1 MTNPSDVHNGVTSAT
16 CDVRGSLG
24 QAVPADGR
32 APRDDRAARDI
43 ERGVMRL
50 LRSHGM
56 VGVAQMP
63 LPDGRRADIAAIGAD
78 GRIVI
83 VEIKSCLADFR
94 ADAKWEHYR
103 AFADAIYFAVDAA
116 FPADVI
122 PVTAGLIL
130 ADRFGGSFERA
141 GDEHPLN
148 AARRKAIVIRIA
160 RTAAARLHAST
171 DPDVDGW
178 VE

>member
-1 MTNPSDVHNGVTSAT
+1 MTKPSDVHNGVKSAT
-16 CDVRGSLG
+16 CDAAAPLG
-24 QAVPADGR
+24 QAGPADGR

-56 VGVAQMP
+56 VGVPQMP
-63 LPDGRRADIAAIGAD
+63 LPDGRRADIAALGAD

-83 VEIKSCLADFR
+83 VEIKSCLSDFR
-94 ADAKWEHYR
+94 SDAKWEHYR
-103 AFADAIYFAVDAA
+103 AFADTIYFAVDAS

-122 PVTAGLIL
+122 PETAGLIL
-130 ADRFGGSFERA
+130 ADRFGGAFERA
-141 GDEHPLN
+141 GDEHPLP
-148 AARRKAIVIRIA
+148 AARRKAMVIRIA
-160 RTAAARLHAST
+160 RTAAARLHASA
-171 DPDVDGW
+171 DPEMDGW